1 MRVTTVRVGPG
12 AIIKLG
18 DEAFCVK
25 RWETSASVLG
35 RNLRTLEDRVIT
47 LTEISESASKC
58 QDGPQIDLSAINDD
72 EWDAAIEKYRLL
84 SPLLHDPER
93 KTDDVRAVADRLLVS
108 TMTVYRWIKKLE
120 TYATVS
126 CLLRKRRADAGVTRL
141 PAAVE
146 KIVQAVIA
154 DEYLSDQKKS
164 PEKVFKEIKRR
175 CRNENLERPS
185 KGAVV
190 RRLDAILPE
199 VRVRS
204 REGRNASLNKRPAR
218 GSAPGIDHVHAVW
231 QIDHTLVDLV
241 LVDSED
247 RIPIGRPWITLA
259 MDVFSRTVV
268 GWYVSLDP
276 PGMLGTGICIS
287 NAILPKDALL
297 AKMGVPHS
305 WPCQGKPRKI
315 HLDNAKE
322 FRGNALRNACQ
333 EHGVDL
339 TYRKVKKPNYGAHIE
354 RILGTLLRE
363 IHSLAGTTFSNPQEK
378 GEYDADAHASMTLDA
393 FEAWLANLILG
404 EYHNRPHSE
413 LKCAPIR
420 KYNDGIFGDDEAPG
434 IGMLPIAADPEKL
447 RIDFLPMEERTI
459 QPDGVT
465 LDWIKYYSP
474 VLDRWVGACDPESRK
489 RSRKFIFRRDPRNV
503 SFLYFWDADQHQY
516 YTIHYRNTSRPAIS
530 LWELRAIQRFLADRG
545 RDEIDEDRIFLALN
559 EMRRIEEESK
569 NDTRQ
574 MRRDRERRRKHR
586 EQVPTPP
593 ASAAELLEKN
603 ASKEVAKTVGTFD
616 PANIK
621 LISEVE
627 RL

>member
-1 MRVTTVRVGPG
+1 VRVGTVHVGPG

-18 DEAFCVK
+18 DEPFCVK
-25 RWETSASVLG
+25 RWESSASVLG
-35 RNLRTLEDRVIT
+35 RSLRTLEDRIIT
-47 LTEISESASKC
+47 LSEISESASKC
-58 QDGPQIDLSAINDD
+58 QDGPQIDLSAIDDD
-72 EWDAAIEKYRLL
+72 EWDIAIEKYRLL
-84 SPLLHDPER
+84 SPLLHDPDR
-93 KTDDVRAVADRLLVS
+93 KTEDVRAVADGLLVS

-120 TYATVS
+120 THATVS
-126 CLLRKRRADAGVTRL
+126 CLLRKRREDAGTTRL
-141 PAAVE
+141 PAAVA
-146 KIVQAVIA
+146 KILKDVIP

-164 PEKVFKEIKRR
+164 PAKVFKEVLRR
-175 CRNENLERPS
+175 CRNENLKPPS
-185 KGAVV
+185 KGAVL
-190 RRLDAILPE
+190 RRLYAILPE
-199 VRVRS
+199 VRERS

-241 LVDSED
+241 LVDGED

-268 GWYVSLDP
+268 GWYISLDP

-297 AKMGVPHS
+297 AKLGVSHS

-315 HLDNAKE
+315 HADNAKE
-322 FRGNALRNACQ
+322 FRGNTLRNACQ

-354 RILGTLLRE
+354 RMLGTLLLE

-378 GEYDADAHASMTLDA
+378 GEYDSDAHASMTLEG
-393 FEAWLANLILG
+393 FELWLANLILG

-413 LKCAPIR
+413 LKCSPAR
-420 KYNDGIFGDDEAPG
+420 KYNDGIFGDDTTPG
-434 IGMLPIAADPEKL
+434 IGLLPIAADPEKL

-465 LDWIKYYSP
+465 LDWIKYHSP
-474 VLDRWVGACDPESRK
+474 VLDRWIGASDPESRRK
-489 RSRKFIFRRDPRNV
+489 SRKFIFRRDPRNI
-503 SFLYFWDADQHQY
+503 SFLYFWDADQRRY
-516 YTIHYRNTSRPAIS
+516 FTIHYRDTSRPAIS
-530 LWELRAIQRFLADRG
+530 LWELKAIQRFLADRG
-545 RDEIDEDRIFLALN
+545 KSEIDEDRIFLALN
-559 EMRRIEEESK
+559 EMRRIEDESK
-569 NDTRQ
+569 SLTRQ
-574 MRRDRERRRKHR
+574 MRRGRERRRKHR
-586 EQVPTPP
+586 ELAPTPP
-593 ASAAELLEKN
+593 ASAAEELEKST
-603 ASKEVAKTVGTFD
+603 SKEIEKTAEAFD